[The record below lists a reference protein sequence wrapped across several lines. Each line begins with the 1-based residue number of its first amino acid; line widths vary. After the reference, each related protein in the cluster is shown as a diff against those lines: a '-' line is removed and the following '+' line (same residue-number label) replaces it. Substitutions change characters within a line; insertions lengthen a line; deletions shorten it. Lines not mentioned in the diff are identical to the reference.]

1 MFVVGARPNFMK
13 VAPVLEATRR
23 LAGDRFTTMLVHTGQ
38 HYDANMS
45 DVFFADLEMPKP
57 DTFLGTG
64 GGTHAEQTAK
74 VMLEMEAL
82 IRDEKPDLLLVAGD
96 VNSTLASAIVAA
108 KAQVRLG
115 HIESG
120 LRSFDRAMPEEINRI
135 VADEFSEFCFVTE
148 SSGVTN
154 LHNEGIAD
162 DRIHFVGNTMI
173 DSVVKYRN
181 AAKKR
186 FDELSKQFNLTKKAF
201 ALATLHRPS
210 NVDDKTNL
218 TLLVDLFEKMAATV
232 STIIFPV
239 HPRTRNKLIE
249 FGLEERVTRN
259 ASLVLIDPIG
269 YLDFLALQDAAA
281 VVLTDSGGVQEET
294 TVLGVPCITLRENT
308 ERPSTIEVGT
318 NELVGLDMD
327 RVLQL
332 VAGAM
337 KGNWKSAT
345 IPHLWDGKAS
355 DRIVEI
361 LRQKIL

>member
-13 VAPVLEATRR
+13 VAPVLEAMRR

-96 VNSTLASAIVAA
+96 VNSTLASALVAA

-162 DRIHFVGNTMI
+162 DRIHYVGNTMI
-173 DSVVKYRN
+173 DSVVKYRD

-186 FDELSKQFNLTKKAF
+186 FDELSKQFSLTKKAF

-232 STIIFPV
+232 LTIIFPV

-269 YLDFLALQDAAA
+269 YLDFLALQDAAG

-294 TVLGVPCITLRENT
+294 TALGVPCITLRENT
-308 ERPSTIEVGT
+308 ERPSTIEIGT

-327 RVLQL
+327 RVLEL
-332 VAGAM
+332 VAEAM
-337 KGNWKSAT
+337 KGSWKIAAV
-345 IPHLWDGKAS
+345 PELWDGKAS
-355 DRIVEI
+355 ERIVEI
-361 LRQKIL
+361 LRKKIL